1 MIRLQIRT
9 HSVRVI
15 TATHYVPPPELVL
28 PLLSANMAK
37 ACPRLGSRSMTRLAL
52 NRRAFARRRASSTV
66 IPLGTSKTPRHSPRA
81 GKMNSITFPWAST
94 FRDTAPAD
102 CWVPR
107 SNTIRTSASW
117 FAALSLNFSNALAA
131 AREAGEPMGK
141 LPSRKLSILFK
152 TGHYPW
158 GTIQAGCHRGHRLR
172 ALRSSFARR
181 TA

>member
-66 IPLGTSKTPRHSPRA
+66 IPLGTSK
-81 GKMNSITFPWAST
+81 NSQ
-94 FRDTAPAD
+94 
-102 CWVPR
+102 
-107 SNTIRTSASW
+107 
-117 FAALSLNFSNALAA
+117 ALAA
-131 AREAGEPMGK
+131 SWENELDY
-141 LPSRKLSILFK
+141 LPLGIDVSRYS
-152 TGHYPW
+152 
-158 GTIQAGCHRGHRLR
+158 
-172 ALRSSFARR
+172 
-181 TA
+181 